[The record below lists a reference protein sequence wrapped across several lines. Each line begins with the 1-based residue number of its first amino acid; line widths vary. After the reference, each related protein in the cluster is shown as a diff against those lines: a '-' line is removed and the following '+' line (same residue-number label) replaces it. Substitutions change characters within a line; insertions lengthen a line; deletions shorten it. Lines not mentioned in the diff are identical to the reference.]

1 MEAHVIACVIL
12 MISFSSICFCFE
24 RTVMIRLNEVEP
36 VYLTDERFLSLGM
49 DSNLIRDRWETFD
62 FSSERLKTL
71 AKGLSPAFL
80 RLMGTDGDRMIF
92 VRNVSESNLKS
103 YPFPDTRFNFSAQDW
118 DNINE

>member
-1 MEAHVIACVIL
+1 
-12 MISFSSICFCFE
+12 
-24 RTVMIRLNEVEP
+24 
-36 VYLTDERFLSLGM
+36 M

-62 FSSERLKTL
+62 FYSKRLKTL

-92 VRNVSESNLKS
+92 VRNFSETNLKS
-103 YPFPDTRFNFSAQDW
+103 YPFPDTSFNFSAQDW